1 MEMTEWVHGRM
12 NAMDSENRT
21 QKRIRLNLTVHVT
34 MVQIDH
40 SLGAESVG
48 KLYDLSVGGCAF
60 HHTEELPIG
69 ERVQVRIELNE
80 QLAARFRKPVLT
92 ARGVIIRC
100 VREEPHHDFLVSIR
114 FQPMPPS

>member
-1 MEMTEWVHGRM
+1 MSQSVHGRM
-12 NAMDSENRT
+12 SAMNSDNRA
-21 QKRIRLNLTVHVT
+21 QKRIRLSLPVHVT
-34 MVQIDH
+34 MIQADH

-48 KLYDLSVGGCAF
+48 VLYDLSVGGCAF
-60 HHTEELPIG
+60 HHVQELPIG
-69 ERVQVRIELNE
+69 ERVQLRIELNE
-80 QLAARFRKPVLT
+80 QLAERFRKPVLT